1 MPVESAAG
9 LVERLTKEGLESLRD
24 DVAHGRRNTGLKSLD
39 ERGAMSE
46 IVRDQYTGRYP
57 LELIQNANDA
67 EASEGSTGSGVKFV
81 VTDTALL
88 VADQGAGFGS
98 TPTAIADTSW

>member
-88 VADQGAGFGS
+88 VADQGAGFGVN
-98 TPTAIADTSW
+98 PYCDR

>member
-1 MPVESAAG
+1 MPPETAAE
-9 LVERLTKEGLESLRD
+9 LVERLTREGLESLRD
-24 DVAHGRRNTGLKSLD
+24 DVAGGRRETGLKSLD

-67 EASEGSTGSGVKFV
+67 EASEGL
-81 VTDTALL
+81 TALRTCGGGER
-88 VADQGAGFGS
+88 D
-98 TPTAIADTSW
+98 TPVKTWWVS